1 MVSIDAD
8 AQIRRSLS
16 HLGAYP
22 ANWVPKTIGVDHD
35 VLVVGG
41 GQTGLTIAYALRRIG
56 IGNISV
62 IDVASE
68 GRQGVWL
75 DHARMVTLRTP
86 KQVLGPDLGVPS
98 LTFQAWYEARKGAE
112 AYQKIGKI
120 SRIDWAAYLT
130 WLRKITDT
138 QVRFETRLVD
148 VEVQQDRLR
157 LTIEHNNSRHY
168 EIARKLVFATGFAG
182 SGEAYVPDVVKN
194 GLDRHLYRHTHEK
207 FDFDFAAG
215 KRIAVLGTGTSAF
228 DAAAEALERD
238 AAEVHMFC
246 RRADLPRAGRIP
258 LTFFPGFDSFVLLSD
273 AERWSTARRLGE
285 LGAVVPVESITRA
298 TRFPNFYI
306 HLNAPCDETAT
317 EDGLAIIRSR
327 GRLFKFDF
335 VVAATGFRS
344 DLRAR
349 PELASI
355 IDQVATWADRYT
367 PPASEQDEAL
377 GRYPYLGQAFEL
389 QPKISSKKSLDPS
402 SDSASFLG
410 NIHIVNYA
418 AFLSFGRIIGDIASL
433 RPVAARVVNAISR
446 DLFLADRESHLARI
460 TRSLPLDLTG
470 EEYIHSVWR
479 EPELPARAGKDSSRG
494 VAADNVVA
502 ISGGSSPERFAAGA
516 N

>member
-1 MVSIDAD
+1 MVSVDAD
-8 AQIRRSLS
+8 AQIRRSLFY
-16 HLGAYP
+16 LGPYP
-22 ANWVPKTIGVDHD
+22 PNWVPKMIGIDHD

-41 GQTGLTIAYALRRIG
+41 GQTALTIAYALRRIG

-62 IDVASE
+62 IDAAPE

-75 DHARMVTLRTP
+75 DRARMVTLRTP
-86 KQVLGPDLGVPS
+86 KQVLGPDLGVPP

-112 AYQKIGKI
+112 AYQKIVKI
-120 SRIDWAAYLT
+120 SRIDWADYLT

-157 LTIEHNNSRHY
+157 LTIEHNNGRRY
-168 EIARKLVFATGFAG
+168 EVARKLVFATGFEGA
-182 SGEAYVPDVVKN
+182 GEAHVPNIVKN
-194 GLDRHLYRHTHEK
+194 GLDRRLYRHTHEK

-258 LTFFPGFDSFVLLSD
+258 LTFFPGFDSFALLSD

-306 HLNAPCDETAT
+306 HLNAPWDETAT
-317 EDGLAIIRSR
+317 EDGLAIVRSR
-327 GRLFKFDF
+327 GRSFKFDF
-335 VVAATGFRS
+335 VVVATGFRT

-355 IDQVATWADRYT
+355 IDQVAIWADRYT
-367 PPASEQDEAL
+367 PPAPERDEAL
-377 GRYPYLGQAFEL
+377 GRYPYLGEAFEL
-389 QPKISSKKSLDPS
+389 QPKTASKSSPDPS
-402 SDSASFLG
+402 AKSTSFLG
-410 NIHIVNYA
+410 NIHIANYA

-433 RPVAARVVNAISR
+433 RPVAARVANAISR
-446 DLFLADRESHLARI
+446 DLFLADREQHLTRI
-460 TRSLPLDLTG
+460 TGPVPLDLTG

-479 EPELPARAGKDSSRG
+479 EPEVSARAAKGSSTP